1 MSKIDTAGGP
11 SVKGKDVAPGE
22 VADGGLPEVIDDAQ
36 ATVLY
41 RKIETKHKL

>member
-11 SVKGKDVAPGE
+11 SVKKDGSPNDLT
-22 VADGGLPEVIDDAQ
+22 DGALPEVINEGQ